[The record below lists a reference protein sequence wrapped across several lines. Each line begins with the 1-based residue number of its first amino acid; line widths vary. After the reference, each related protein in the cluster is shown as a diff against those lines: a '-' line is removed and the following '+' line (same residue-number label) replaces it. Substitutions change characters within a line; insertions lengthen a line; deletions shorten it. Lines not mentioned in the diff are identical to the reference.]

1 MQKHAANARVISLR
15 STNYYPP
22 LKSNYYRNKI
32 KWYAKKSPGNTGF
45 SGFVALFRYSVKLS
59 FAELRTLDFT
69 ELFGGL
75 KSFRINNTLKL
86 SALQF
91 SFCWC
96 LKSFRINKTLKLSL
110 FPSDPRLRLK
120 SFRINKTLKLHSC
133 PCIVCFCLKSFRINK
148 TLKPT
153 LAKKKSPYCLKSFR
167 INKTLTPF
175 IKA

>member
-1 MQKHAANARVISLR
+1 MLLPFCLVLDLQNQKPRQKLIINSVVLRRKNWLITPQILHPTNFVPLLQHSRLPNSSFLVISKSMQKHAANARVISLR

-75 KSFRINNTLKL
+75 KSFRINKTLKL

-96 LKSFRINKTLKLSL
+96 LKSFRINKTLKPVIRTS
-110 FPSDPRLRLK
+110 
-120 SFRINKTLKLHSC
+120 
-133 PCIVCFCLKSFRINK
+133 
-148 TLKPT
+148 
-153 LAKKKSPYCLKSFR
+153 
-167 INKTLTPF
+167 
-175 IKA
+175 